1 MQGRNQIHTDAHS
14 RIVVTLIGKQTAAT
28 IHALSAEVEQ
38 MTRDRH
44 LRGQKAV
51 VIYDAR
57 RLKLSDATAGSR
69 VEGKKVLSLPVDASA
84 LITNRYLTPIASYL
98 IRLSGHPERSRAFRN
113 EVDALRWLDKSQQ
126 LPTKR
131 PAMMQWAVGSA
142 LVLLGISVLVGWQT
156 HNAHLQRWI
165 TTLRPM
171 NPLSAVGLVILGLGL
186 LALVSRHARRFAPWL
201 AGGSVL
207 LGLLALSPL
216 RVDTLLYGAQVRA
229 VGTHGGVA
237 DVAAA
242 CFVAAGLSLWL
253 LTRKERWAQTLSA
266 TLTGAIALVGLGNFY
281 GLLYA
286 QQFVYQISS
295 DFVMALNL
303 AAAFIVFGL
312 AVLFLAIIKDIRR
325 LLGLITRTG
334 WLIIVLF
341 ILAQVSTYQTWSVAV
356 AHNKQYAAQAF
367 SGRAGDVGDAVR
379 LRLQAY
385 VDALHGF
392 RGLFGASDYVQQGE
406 FQAYYDSL
414 DLATTYPGI
423 RAVTFIARVNDSN
436 LPAFVTLHRGD
447 TSLYPKGNPSF
458 AISGKAAATTHYIIA
473 YNATS
478 STGVGL
484 GTDLAAEPSRKQ
496 VFQAAELSGDSIAS
510 APVTF
515 TTNGHPQLGFF
526 ITMPVYGKAP
536 AKTQT
541 PVGFVN
547 AVFAY
552 NDLLST
558 IFDTSDLLKGLQ
570 VAVIQ
575 DGQQIYASPHAANNP
590 AQQAQETV
598 PIADRAW
605 QLKVGAASNFGL
617 SESQERLPRTL
628 LVFGQLVALFV
639 AVIFIMQLRGRRQA
653 LALAESITEDLQY
666 ERNLAVA
673 NDHKS
678 SAILASIGDAVFV
691 VDAKQRITL
700 FNPAA
705 EKVSG
710 YTKEEA
716 LGKVYDEI
724 LKFEVEKDGKPN
736 TRFIRQAL
744 AGHVTSM
751 ANHTV
756 LVRKDGKRVPVADS
770 AAPIHDVHG
779 KVVGAIVVFRDVTVE
794 YQLDKAKTEFVSLAS
809 HQLRTPLSAI
819 NWYTELLLGGD
830 AGRMTKG
837 QQEYLAEIREG
848 NRRMVDLVDALLN
861 VSRLEL
867 GKLKNEPQAT
877 SLAELARSV
886 EKELQPNITAG
897 EVTYTAH
904 LSSKLPT
911 VFADPK
917 QLRMIVQNLL
927 SNAIKYTPKH
937 GHVTLTLR
945 EATAGEIQ
953 SAHLRPGAYSYLQ
966 ISDTGYGIPDS
977 QQPKIFQKLF
987 RADNVQALDVEGTGL
1002 GLYIVKEVVTNMG
1015 GVVWF
1020 ESKEHQ
1026 GTSFYVLLPFANH
1039 QGKNMQGSA

>member
-1 MQGRNQIHTDAHS
+1 MHGRSQIHIDAHG
-14 RIVVTLIGKQTAAT
+14 RIIVTLTGKQTAGT
-28 IHALSAEVEQ
+28 ISALSTAIEQ
-38 MTRDRH
+38 IARDHH
-44 LRGQKAV
+44 LNGRRAV
-51 VIYDAR
+51 VVYDAR
-57 RLKLSDATAGSR
+57 ALKIADATAGSR
-69 VEGKKVLSLPVDASA
+69 VEGKKLFSLPVDASA
-84 LITNRYLTPIASYL
+84 VITSRYLTPIASYV
-98 IRLSGHPERSRAFRN
+98 IRLSSHPERTRAFRN
-113 EVDALRWLDKSQQ
+113 ESDALRWLDRTQQ
-126 LPTKR
+126 PPSKR
-131 PAMMQWAVGSA
+131 QT
-142 LVLLGISVLVGWQT
+142 LVEWFSGVSLLLLGASVLIGWQS
-156 HNAHLQRWI
+156 HNQHLQRWL

-171 NPLSAVGLVILGLGL
+171 NPLSAIGLLVLGVSLIALTSRRKYRWVQVAAVFSAVLGL
-186 LALVSRHARRFAPWL
+186 LALL
-201 AGGSVL
+201 
-207 LGLLALSPL
+207 PL
-216 RVDTLLYGAQVRA
+216 HVDTILYGTQVRA
-229 VGTHGGVA
+229 AAAHSDVA
-237 DVAAA
+237 DLAAICFIAVGIVLWIAQRKQRWAKVTSAVVSGAVAL
-242 CFVAAGLSLWL
+242 AGLF
-253 LTRKERWAQTLSA
+253 
-266 TLTGAIALVGLGNFY
+266 NFY

-286 QQFVYQISS
+286 RSFMYEISPH
-295 DFVMALNL
+295 FVMALNL
-303 AAAFIVFGL
+303 AAAFTLLGITL
-312 AVLFLAIIKDIRR
+312 LLFAIKKDIRQ
-325 LLGLITRTG
+325 LFGLVTRTG

-341 ILAQVSTYQTWSVAV
+341 ILAQVSTYQSWATAIT
-356 AHNKQYAAQAF
+356 HNNQYSSQAF
-367 SGRAGDVGDAVR
+367 ETRSGDIHDAVR
-379 LRLQAY
+379 IRLQAY
-385 VDALHGF
+385 IDALHGF
-392 RGLFGASDYVQQGE
+392 RGLFSASDYVQQGE
-406 FQAYYDSL
+406 FQAYFNSL
-414 DLATTYPGI
+414 NLATTYPGI
-423 RAVTFIARVNDSN
+423 RAVTFIARVNDSS
-436 LPAFVTLHRGD
+436 LPAFVNLHRSD
-447 TSLYPKGNPSF
+447 TSLYPKGDTSF
-458 AISGKAAATTHYIIA
+458 TVSGKATSAIHYIIT

-478 STGVGL
+478 NSQVGL
-484 GTDLAAEPSRKQ
+484 GTDLAAEPTRKQ
-496 VFQAAELSGDSIAS
+496 VFQAAELSGDSISS

-515 TTNGHPQLGFF
+515 NGTNGQPQLGFF
-526 ITMPVYGKAP
+526 ITMPVYGKTVS
-536 AKTQT
+536 KM

-552 NDLLST
+552 KDLFGSL
-558 IFDTSDLLKGLQ
+558 FNGSDLLKGLQ
-570 VAVIQ
+570 ITAVQ
-575 DGQQIYASPHAANNP
+575 QGKQIYTSPAVGRSTALN
-590 AQQAQETV
+590 AQEV
-598 PIADRAW
+598 IPIADQNW
-605 QLKVGAASNFGL
+605 QLKVAAPNNFGL
-617 SESQERLPRTL
+617 SESQQKLPRAL
-628 LVFGQLVALFV
+628 LFFGQLVDVFV
-639 AVIFIMQLRGRRQA
+639 AVIFMMQLRGRRQA

-830 AGRMTKG
+830 AGHMTKG

-897 EVTYTAH
+897 EVIYTAH

-945 EATAGEIQ
+945 EATADEIQ